1 MTVTDDAPDLDDDDE
16 LDAAAEAA
24 AEEMLQDEQNGAQ
37 DEPGTTDDADEADG
51 SGDDP
56 DEAQDENQAE
66 KKPRVRERL
75 RAAEARVA
83 ELEEALSASRW
94 SMFHRVVGDMG
105 LSGELMVAA
114 GLKVEDFIDEHGD
127 VDAEALAAAADAKR
141 GQLGLPR
148 RPRPDPVAGA
158 NRRAEREEEPT
169 SFGGILK
176 EHVESIGG
184 GRRNRLA

>member
-24 AEEMLQDEQNGAQ
+24 ADAMLQDEQDGAQ

-56 DEAQDENQAE
+56 DEAQDENQGE

-94 SMFHRVVGDMG
+94 SMFHRVMSDLG
-105 LSGELMVAA
+105 LSGELMMAV
-114 GLKVEDFIDEHGD
+114 GLKVEDHLDEHGD
-127 VDAEALAAAADAKR
+127 VDTEALAQAAEAKR
-141 GQLGLPR
+141 VQLGLPSKAR
-148 RPRPDPVAGA
+148 RPQPNPVAGL
-158 NRRAEREEEPT
+158 NRGGRREGQEPT
-169 SFGGILK
+169 SLGGILK
-176 EHVESIGG
+176 QHVESTGLV
-184 GRRNRLA
+184 R